1 MPVPQVQQLYT
12 WLGTSSLGVSLP
24 DIDNVSKAI
33 AFKSVNVI
41 TPIKSIGLTASILK
55 CLMLS

>member
-33 AFKSVNVI
+33 A
-41 TPIKSIGLTASILK
+41 LL
-55 CLMLS
+55 